1 MEPTQS
7 PEHHKVA
14 DLHPLVPEYQPEKHA
29 VYFEA
34 IENALG
40 WTGERAVRNIAL
52 TGSYGVGKSSILR
65 QVATDPD
72 RKVIQVSLS
81 TLGFGTEGFTARAAE
96 APRQSDDEAVNPL
109 RETKTNQIQ
118 KEIVKQ
124 LLYTQAPE
132 KMPGSRYRRISAFNP
147 LSEALFSL
155 VAGVPVAL
163 IFFLLG
169 WTPKLAA
176 LFTVP
181 TDWAI
186 AANAGM
192 ALLSAAFVFAVR
204 HTTHNKIRIDSI
216 SAGAAT
222 ISLSPS
228 SDTYFDE
235 YLDEIVYFFEVVNAD
250 IVIFEDIDRFEDAHI
265 FETLRELNTILNAAK
280 QLDGRVIRFL
290 YAIKDSIFEELG
302 TRAARESAAQPDAP
316 DEPATDAAMLEVAR
330 ANRTKFF
337 DLVIPVVPF
346 VTHQS
351 ARELMA
357 GELSDLTHSVSEGLI
372 DLVAQH
378 VADMRLIKNIR
389 NEFVIFQEQV
399 IRKSSL
405 ELDDDRLFAM
415 VLYKSTHLSDF
426 ERIKLGTS
434 NLDTLYRESRQLVRD
449 HTARLNAEVAV
460 LRRRLRN
467 VNNQAARSKK
477 VGDAIGAYIDL
488 ILGHI
493 GYSVKEIRY
502 AGTRISSDDMR
513 TMSFWQKYAAGNAN
527 LSFTYYDPYRRS
539 TLASDLPRAELER
552 ATGESLDPSIW
563 ESSARSDIDAQI
575 AAARQDIAF
584 LSKAD
589 ERDLMARPDLQT
601 KHNTGTAVSLAERA
615 TSLLGSKLAVELFAQ
630 GYVDRY
636 FTLYTS
642 TFVGDRVNANAM
654 NFILKNVDTGSM
666 DFYFPLTTEE
676 AKAVLH
682 ERPRLA
688 VREKSAYN
696 FDFVDYLLKDN
707 EADAEIV
714 VTNLCKYGDDEKQ
727 FLQAYLSSERD
738 VVPLVCLLTGGWAE
752 VLVVL
757 VTELDL
763 EDDLRL
769 QVVDAAL
776 TGLKSGLNYSVSDEV
791 SRYLKDYHASLKV
804 FIDPQ
809 GAASA
814 EHVAKVV
821 EAADF
826 FVPDLA
832 PLCDSV
838 QRAIIAI
845 GRFEVT
851 RDNLLKAI
859 APSTDLS
866 LNALQKSSEHV
877 YQRAISDL
885 ERYLA
890 LLTEAEQTVTDTEA
904 FVSIIEDIDQVD
916 RGSLAA
922 VVGRSAN
929 ECCVPNLIGVAPGAW
944 PALASHARFPSEFGN
959 IAAYADQYG
968 IDGDLAVILAS
979 KSIVVVGD
987 VDEAEK
993 LELASKLVHSADCLP
1008 SAELRASLLKSL
1020 QLQSYLPASSVP
1032 AEHGEWIGRLI
1043 ENKVIKDDAESFAL
1057 IASDDWQGLE
1067 YAIGVSKSVASFIS
1081 PEILVPSALT
1091 RFLASGKVPDVLK
1104 RSVVER
1110 FSEFSKGV
1118 GRDALQALA
1127 SYAVKH
1133 SVKIS
1138 WNDVLQAASAQIDPT
1153 LTLSL
1158 VQRFLGQASL
1168 EHLKPILEALG
1179 GDYPA
1184 LGAPNGKR
1192 RRFANTEVN
1201 KALLERLKDLGTV
1214 FRITPDG
1221 NELKVNMKR
1230 R

>member
-14 DLHPLVPEYQPEKHA
+14 DLHPLVPGYQPEKHA
-29 VYFEA
+29 VYFDA

-40 WTGERAVRNIAL
+40 WTGEKAVRNIAL
-52 TGSYGVGKSSILR
+52 TGSYGVGKSSVLR

-81 TLGFGTEGFTARAAE
+81 TLGFGTESSAAKAAE
-96 APRQSDDEAVNPL
+96 TPRQGEGEAANPL

-124 LLYTQAPE
+124 LLYTQVPE

-147 LSEALFSL
+147 MREALFSL
-155 VAGVPVAL
+155 IAGVPVAL

-169 WTPKLAA
+169 WTSKLAA
-176 LFTVP
+176 LFTIP
-181 TDWAI
+181 ADWAI
-186 AANAGM
+186 AANAGT
-192 ALLSAAFVFAVR
+192 ALASAAFVFAVR
-204 HTTHNKIRIDSI
+204 YATHNKIRIDSV

-222 ISLSPS
+222 ITLSAA

-280 QLDGRVIRFL
+280 QLDGRAIRFL

-302 TRAARESAAQPDAP
+302 TRAAREAAARPDAP

-405 ELDDDRLFAM
+405 DLDDDRLFAM

-426 ERIKLGTS
+426 ERIKLGSS
-434 NLDTLYRESRQLVRD
+434 NLDILYRESRQMVRD

-467 VNNQAARSKK
+467 ANNQAARSNK
-477 VGDAIGAYIDL
+477 VGDAVGAYIDL
-488 ILGHI
+488 ILGHM
-493 GYSVKEIRY
+493 GYALNDVRY
-502 AGTRISSDDMR
+502 AGTPIPSDDLR
-513 TMSFWQKYAAGNAN
+513 TIAFWQKYAAGNAD
-527 LSFTYYDPYRRS
+527 LSFTYYDPYRSNTRES
-539 TLASDLPRAELER
+539 ALPRAELER
-552 ATGESLDPSIW
+552 ATGESLDPSNW
-563 ESSARSDIDAQI
+563 ESSVRADIDAQVT
-575 AAARQDIAF
+575 AARQDIAF

-601 KHNTGTAVSLAERA
+601 KRNTGAAVSLAERA
-615 TSLLGSKLAVELFAQ
+615 TSLLGSKLAVDLFAQ

-654 NFILKNVDTGSM
+654 NFILKNVDTGSI
-666 DFYFPLTTEE
+666 DFHFPLTPEE

-688 VREKSAYN
+688 VRQKSAYN
-696 FDFVDYLLKDN
+696 FDFVDYLLNDD
-707 EADAEIV
+707 EASAEIMM
-714 VTNLCKYGDDEKQ
+714 TNLRKCGDDEKQ

-738 VVPLVCLLTGGWAE
+738 AVPLVGLLTRDWPE

-757 VTELDL
+757 VTDLELD
-763 EDDLRL
+763 DDLRL
-769 QVVDAAL
+769 QALDAAL
-776 TGLKSGLNYSVSDEV
+776 TGLTPGLDYGVSDEV
-791 SRYLKDYHASLKV
+791 ASYLKDNHVSLKV
-804 FIDPQ
+804 FTDPQ
-809 GAASA
+809 MAASA

-821 EAADF
+821 DAAGF
-826 FVPDLA
+826 FVPDLT
-832 PLCDSV
+832 PLSDSV
-838 QRAIIAI
+838 QRAIVAI
-845 GRFEVT
+845 ERFEVT
-851 RDNLLKAI
+851 RGNLLKVI
-859 APSTDLS
+859 APSSDLS
-866 LNALQKSSEHV
+866 LNALRKASEHV
-877 YQRAISDL
+877 YRRVISDL
-885 ERYLA
+885 EPYLS
-890 LLTEAEQTVTDTEA
+890 LLTENEQTVTDPEA
-904 FVSIIEDIDQVD
+904 FVSIIEGIDQVD

-922 VVGRSAN
+922 VVGRSAD
-929 ECCVPNLIGVAPGAW
+929 ECCVPDLTGVAPGTW
-944 PALASHARFPSEFGN
+944 LALASHSLFPSEFGN
-959 IAAYADQYG
+959 VAAYVAQYG
-968 IDGDLAVILAS
+968 IDGNLAVVLAS
-979 KSIVVVGD
+979 KTIAVADD
-987 VDEAEK
+987 VEEAEK
-993 LELASKLVHSADCLP
+993 LELALKLVHSADHLP
-1008 SAELRASLLKSL
+1008 SAELRASLLESLSL
-1020 QLQSYLPASSVP
+1020 QSFLPASSVP
-1032 AEHGEWIGRLI
+1032 TEPGEWIGRLI
-1043 ENKVIKDDAESFAL
+1043 ENEVIKDDAESFAL

-1067 YAIGVSKSVASFIS
+1067 YAIGASDSIASFIS
-1081 PEILVPSALT
+1081 PEILAPSALT
-1091 RFLASGKVPDVLK
+1091 QFLASGKIPEALK
-1104 RSVVER
+1104 QSVVER
-1110 FSEFSKGV
+1110 FTEFANGA
-1118 GRDALQALA
+1118 GRDTLQALA
-1127 SYAVKH
+1127 TYAVTH
-1133 SVKIS
+1133 RVTIS
-1138 WNDVLQAASAQIDPT
+1138 WGDVRQAAVAHVDRT
-1153 LTLSL
+1153 LTLNL
-1158 VQRFLGQASL
+1158 MQRFLGGVSL

-1192 RRFANTEVN
+1192 RRFANTEAN
-1201 KALLERLKDLGTV
+1201 RALLERLNELGTV
-1214 FRITPDG
+1214 HRITPDG
-1221 NELKVNMKR
+1221 NDLKVNMKR
-1230 R
+1230 G